1 MEEENVV
8 IKEKKK
14 IQISLGLAISLII
27 VFILIIAGVI
37 VGAVLISKD
46 NKIVKKEQNKVM
58 IEADEDA
65 IKGNFNTY
73 YIENG
78 KAYFAKN
85 DDLNNV
91 KEVRGLTGT
100 VKRIEKMT
108 LDSDMT
114 YTIFFIMED
123 GQVYEL
129 EENENADT
137 AKVSKRCQ
145 DYKVDR
151 IIDKVDVTG
160 ENPMPIYELKLMLI
174 DGTEIVTNYWKKD
187 NIVKKEEQL
196 INEED
201 EEKQRE
207 EKDKKQDNLVEQ
219 AKEIQK
225 QTQQAIEYEEN
236 LDAAAHEFEE
246 SNTQEE
252 VQEGVIRFDQHYVKS
267 LNISYPSNWVI
278 SDNGYAA
285 KITSIDNQESSV
297 TVSQEEYT
305 EDDLAYFE
313 NWYSEGATV
322 SRKIIN
328 GQEWSFLY
336 FQDESANIIM
346 MLTVKNNWL
355 YQVGITIKDGVN
367 EEIINQMINSITI
380 PEG

>member
-1 MEEENVV
+1 MEEKNEV

-27 VFILIIAGVI
+27 VFLLIIAGVI
-37 VGAVLISKD
+37 VGTVLISKD
-46 NKIVKKEQNKVM
+46 NKIDKKEQNKVM

-123 GQVYEL
+123 GQVYEM

-137 AKVSKRCQ
+137 ATVSKRCQ
-145 DYKVDR
+145 GYKVDS

-174 DGTEIVTNYWKKD
+174 DGKEIVTDYWKEN

-201 EEKQRE
+201 EEKQKE

-236 LDAAAHEFEE
+236 LDAAAHEFKE
-246 SNTQEE
+246 SYKQDEGKEE
-252 VQEGVIRFDQHYVKS
+252 VITFDEHYVVNM
-267 LNISYPSNWVI
+267 LISYPSDWEVIDYGEYANINPKGSFASYISIYKEYYSKFDVDMIELYDESFGPEYITIRDHRWVVLYPNYPNDKLNKEMI
-278 SDNGYAA
+278 AQKNGWVY
-285 KITSIDNQESSV
+285 KVEVVIGD
-297 TVSQEEYT
+297 EEDI
-305 EDDLAYFE
+305 EII
-313 NWYSEGATV
+313 N
-322 SRKIIN
+322 KIIN
-328 GQEWSFLY
+328 SMGL
-336 FQDESANIIM
+336 
-346 MLTVKNNWL
+346 L
-355 YQVGITIKDGVN
+355 
-367 EEIINQMINSITI
+367 
-380 PEG
+380 EG